1 MSLGEYKLLKGYTI
15 PPPPRFNINSG
26 LHWVPQPS
34 IRICSS
40 HHFNNEYRVSEN
52 TFQCRVITVD
62 SINRIVS
69 NPNLV
74 LFLYKAIS
82 IETREEYGILNNFNV
97 PMDTPMRLIAYILD
111 LNN

>member
-40 HHFNNEYRVSEN
+40 HHYNNEYRVNEN

>member
-40 HHFNNEYRVSEN
+40 HHFNNEYRVNEN

-62 SINRIVS
+62 SIN
-69 NPNLV
+69 